1 MTEESLTELG
11 MMVPD
16 TMRTLLAISANGEI
30 AVSIRDMVDRSYLV
44 VRDVR
49 SHEAEEGFH
58 ASLPWPWMVVGTT
71 PTISPAVQRLL
82 SHNPVLI
89 AWYGSELPDGL
100 PAHAVALSTFRE
112 LIAYIN
118 DRLDAQIAG
127 MHLAIGLGVEL
138 PDGQLAR
145 SAELQ
150 ALLSLA
156 PAAFDIPMTAF
167 RSAQRI
173 LLAHHID
180 ASVNRDPDTGHV
192 SLIARAGV
200 EV

>member
-1 MTEESLTELG
+1 MTDEPSKDLG

-16 TMRTLLAISANGEI
+16 TMRTLLAISDNGEI

-49 SHEAEEGFH
+49 PDEAEEGFH

-71 PTISPAVQRLL
+71 STVPDSVRRLIC
-82 SHNPVLI
+82 HNPVLI
-89 AWYGSELPDGL
+89 AWYGVPLPEGL
-100 PAHAVALSTFRE
+100 PAHAVALSTFRD
-112 LIAYIN
+112 LITYIN
-118 DRLDAQIAG
+118 DRLEVNLAG
-127 MHLAIGLGVEL
+127 MQLAIGLGVEL

-156 PAAFDIPMTAF
+156 PEAFDIPMTAF

-173 LLAHHID
+173 LLAHHIE
-180 ASVNRDPDTGHV
+180 ATVNREPDTGHIG
-192 SLIARAGV
+192 LRTRAGV

>member
-1 MTEESLTELG
+1 MTDTSSTELG

-16 TMRTLLAISANGEI
+16 TMRTLLAISDNGEI

-49 SHEAEEGFH
+49 PNEAEEGFH

-71 PTISPAVQRLL
+71 PTIPESIRNLM

-89 AWYGSELPDGL
+89 AWYGAPLPEGL
-100 PAHAVALSTFRE
+100 PSHAVALPTFRD
-112 LIAYIN
+112 LIGYIN
-118 DRLDAQIAG
+118 DCLEAQMAG

-156 PAAFDIPMTAF
+156 PASFDIPMTAF

-173 LLAHHID
+173 LLAHHIE
-180 ASVNRDPDTGHV
+180 ASVNRDPATGHI

>member
-1 MTEESLTELG
+1 MTEDTSSELG

-16 TMRTLLAISANGEI
+16 TMRTLLAISDNGEI

-49 SHEAEEGFH
+49 PDEAEEGFH

-71 PTISPAVQRLL
+71 PTIPEGLLRLCN
-82 SHNPVLI
+82 HNPVLI
-89 AWYGSELPDGL
+89 AWYGAALPSGL
-100 PAHAVALSTFRE
+100 PAHAVLLSSFRD
-112 LIAYIN
+112 LISYVN
-118 DRLDAQIAG
+118 DRLESVLAG

-156 PAAFDIPMTAF
+156 PEAFDLPMTAF

-180 ASVNRDPDTGHV
+180 ASVNRHPDTGRI
-192 SLIARAGV
+192 SLSARAGV